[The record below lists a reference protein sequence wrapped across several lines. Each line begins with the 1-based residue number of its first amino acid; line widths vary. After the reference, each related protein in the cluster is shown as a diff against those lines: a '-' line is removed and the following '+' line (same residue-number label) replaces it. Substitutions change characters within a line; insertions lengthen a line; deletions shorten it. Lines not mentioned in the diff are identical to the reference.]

1 MACGTVV
8 RSMIVPQVIIWTHK
22 EYAVIKQNNVKN
34 ISNANKKV
42 GFFFFNFGVEPEPLV
57 INSSLLCVRQQV
69 NRAKQ
74 LN

>member
-42 GFFFFNFGVEPEPLV
+42 GFFFF
-57 INSSLLCVRQQV
+57 
-69 NRAKQ
+69 
-74 LN
+74 